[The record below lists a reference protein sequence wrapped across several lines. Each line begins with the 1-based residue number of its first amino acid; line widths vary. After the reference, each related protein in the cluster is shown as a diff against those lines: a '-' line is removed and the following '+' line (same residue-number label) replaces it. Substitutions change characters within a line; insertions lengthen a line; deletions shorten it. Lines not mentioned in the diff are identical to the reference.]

1 MHLCMSYE
9 KRRMINR
16 NILNHYLRFVLVV
29 DMCEGEGDNESDP
42 DFSKNAGDDE
52 VANSDRGD
60 MGFDGSFRK
69 DRSLYNFSP
78 DKHLPVIC
86 SKSTLYHKNNNLQL
100 DIFSINL
107 IA

>member
-1 MHLCMSYE
+1 
-9 KRRMINR
+9 MIDR
-16 NILNHYLRFVLVV
+16 IILNYYLRFVLVV

-78 DKHLPVIC
+78 DKLLPVIC
-86 SKSTLYHKNNNLQL
+86 SKSTLYHIRVIYSYIFFQL
-100 DIFSINL
+100 I
-107 IA
+107 IAFH

>member
-1 MHLCMSYE
+1 
-9 KRRMINR
+9 MINR
-16 NILNHYLRFVLVV
+16 NILDPYLRFVLVV

-78 DKHLPVIC
+78 DKLLPVIC

-107 IA
+107 STNAY